1 MKSERTKEKIIEN
14 TIKLIREYDG
24 DTEKITIRK
33 IAEHAGVGTGLVN
46 HYFGQKDTLIE
57 ICVQRII
64 SNVIHSFHPENIQ
77 SNSPVER
84 TKYTARQVMDFLME
98 NRQISKVSILND
110 LNFPQAMDN
119 TMRSAAGFERGLSG
133 EKPNW
138 EAKLEAFL
146 ITVIMQAA
154 FLRKDVF
161 KESMGI
167 DFYCKKERDAFLG
180 EIIEKICGGRSI

>member
-1 MKSERTKEKIIEN
+1 MKAELTKEKIIEN
-14 TIKLIREYDG
+14 TIKLIREYEG
-24 DTEKITIRK
+24 DTEKITVRK
-33 IAEHAGVGTGLVN
+33 IAEHAGVGVGLVN

-64 SNVIHSFHPENIQ
+64 SNVIHSFRPENIK
-77 SNSPVER
+77 SNNPVER
-84 TKYTARQVMDFLME
+84 TKHIARQVMDFLME

-110 LNFPQAMDN
+110 LYSPQPMDN
-119 TMRSAAGFERGLSG
+119 TMRTVAGFERGLSG
-133 EKPNW
+133 EEPRE
-138 EAKLEAFL
+138 EARLEAFL

-167 DFYCKKERDAFLG
+167 DFYCKKDRDAFLG
-180 EIIEKICGGRSI
+180 DIIEKVCGGRSI